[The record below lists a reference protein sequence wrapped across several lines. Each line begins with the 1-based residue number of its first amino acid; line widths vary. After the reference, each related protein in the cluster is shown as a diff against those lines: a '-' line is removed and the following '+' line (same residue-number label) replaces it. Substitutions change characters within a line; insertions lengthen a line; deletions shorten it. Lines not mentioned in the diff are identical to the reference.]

1 MYTRKKKTTYAVNVH
16 AQDEDNIVEHIE
28 LNMLNADLQVG
39 LQDKRI
45 IVEEIIDEYADV
57 DEEESSI
64 IQ

>member
-39 LQDKRI
+39 L
-45 IVEEIIDEYADV
+45 
-57 DEEESSI
+57 
-64 IQ
+64 